1 MGVVLCRGAHVIHEI
16 PAASNFCETHLHEI
30 MKSAEITCSPDT
42 IVTRGGIKSFCC
54 EHSENFII
62 LLLPQLLITGLKYSK
77 KYSNKLLGKSNLKEF
92 VPDPTIKQQ
101 L

>member
-42 IVTRGGIKSFCC
+42 IVTRGDKKF
-54 EHSENFII
+54 
-62 LLLPQLLITGLKYSK
+62 LL
-77 KYSNKLLGKSNLKEF
+77 
-92 VPDPTIKQQ
+92 
-101 L
+101 